1 MVHWQKLFSLF
12 AIFMFTSTL
21 SFGQNL
27 LEGKVIDENGNPISF
42 ASVTIQGTST
52 GASTNLDGMFSLKV
66 SVGQK
71 ITIQFIGYKSE
82 TVEVTDLSNLLVV
95 TLEVEA
101 IAIEEMVVIGYG
113 TQKKASVVG
122 AIATASAEDIKTQ
135 GNVSNLT
142 DALTGVIP
150 GVTVLSV
157 SGMPGGDSESGT
169 KIYTPS
175 EILIRGKTT
184 WNSSAPL
191 ILVDGVERPMNDI
204 DINEVESIS
213 VLKDASATA
222 VFGMK
227 GGNGVILIT
236 TKRGAEGKAKFNIE
250 AESSYETP
258 SKLIGTE
265 DIPASAMARNYAIER
280 TRRFNNSIWNELYL
294 ADEEI
299 GYYRDG
305 TYPYAYQNL
314 DWQDVLLKEFTKSS
328 RVNISASGGTDRVKY
343 FASTSYNHVGDIMN
357 SEDLGQGYV
366 PSYSYDRF
374 NVRSNFDFNIT
385 KTTKLQANFSGMYGL
400 RSAPSNNTLEGLFA
414 GISSQSGDMPILIY
428 EDGVYGAGDARFKAS
443 NPYERL
449 NFLGTRSYP
458 HTIINMDYTL
468 DQKLDFITEGLS
480 FSGKLAY
487 DNSFRNDGKSI
498 NDSGHILKTINKEF
512 YLRGGYYDYETETY
526 MLDGGVANMND
537 WTFYEV
543 PDGGYEGFGWVK
555 TPNRYD
561 SEAVNVSDAERT
573 LYYELQ
579 FRYGRSFGK
588 HSVSGLAM
596 FNRYQSTRG
605 SGWPEKR
612 EDWVSRIT
620 YNYDERYFF
629 ETNGAYNGTEKFGP
643 EYRFDFFPSV
653 AAGWL
658 LSNEN
663 FIKDNINW
671 IDKLKIRYSIGK
683 VGNYNVNAGGQWP
696 YATIWD
702 YYNFGYSGA
711 TYYGYPNTYNQYP
724 KYNEGNPGNPDLH
737 WEKARKQNLG
747 FEFEA
752 LRNRVSL
759 TADIFNEYR
768 WDMLIGSNER
778 QNTVPPIYGK
788 PAPAA
793 NIGEAKSYGAEIELT
808 YRHSIRNKLHL
819 WASAKWAM
827 ARSEVIYKESADLM
841 LAHQKP
847 EGKPIGQTTTGI
859 SVGYINSWDDMYS
872 TTRSSDASNQ
882 TMLMPGDLIMLDY
895 NSDGKYNSSD
905 DRVPYGYPTY
915 PQNNYGFDLGGTFKG
930 FDLIVRFLGAY
941 NTTRNISP
949 SLFWA
954 DNLYF
959 PTTIMNATWSPQ
971 YNNSDPTYPGL
982 ALGDSKT
989 YIPTG
994 AWTKHDGSFLRLQS
1008 VQLSYSLPKNWTKKV
1023 QMNNVKLYVNG
1034 RNLFLWTKMPDDGV
1048 GMDSPGKNYPTKKQI
1063 NFGLNI
1069 QF

>member
-1 MVHWQKLFSLF
+1 MTHWQKLFTLF
-12 AIFMFTSTL
+12 AVFMFNYSL

-27 LEGKVIDENGNPISF
+27 IKGKVIDENGNPISF
-42 ASVTIQGTST
+42 ATVIIEGTST
-52 GASTNLDGMFSLKV
+52 GTSTNIDGTFSLNA

-71 ITIQFIGYKSE
+71 LNVRFVGYK
-82 TVEVTDLSNLLVV
+82 TEVIEITALNKELFITLKEEATNLEDVV
-95 TLEVEA
+95 
-101 IAIEEMVVIGYG
+101 VVGYG

-122 AIATASAEDIKTQ
+122 AIASTTSEEIKTQ

-142 DALTGVIP
+142 DALTGAIP

-157 SGMPGGDSESGT
+157 SGMPGGDYESGT

-191 ILVDGVERPMNDI
+191 ILVDGVERLMNDI

-236 TKRGAEGKAKFNIE
+236 TKRGVQGKAKFNIE
-250 AESSYETP
+250 AETSFETP
-258 SKLIGTE
+258 SKLIATA
-265 DIPASAMARNYAIER
+265 DIPTSAMARNYALER
-280 TRRFNNSIWNELYL
+280 TRRFNSAIWNELYL
-294 ADEEI
+294 ADDEI

-314 DWQDVLLKEFTKSS
+314 DWQDVLLKDFTKSS
-328 RVNISASGGTDRVKY
+328 RVNLSASGGTDRVRY
-343 FASTSYNHVGDIMN
+343 FASTSFNHVGDIMN
-357 SEDLGQGYV
+357 SEDLGQGYL

-385 KTTKLQANFSGMYGL
+385 KTTKLQANFSGMYGV
-400 RSAPSNNTLEGLFA
+400 RNSPPSNTREGLFA

-428 EDGVYGAGDARFKAS
+428 EDGVYGAEDARFKAS

-449 NFLGTRSYP
+449 NFLGTRTYP
-458 HTIINMDYTL
+458 RTMINMDYTL
-468 DQKLDFITEGLS
+468 VQKLDFLTEGLS
-480 FSGKLAY
+480 LSGKLAF
-487 DNSFRNDGKSI
+487 DNTFRNEGKSI
-498 NDSGHILKTINKEF
+498 NDAGHIQKTINKEF

-526 MLDGGVANMND
+526 MLDGGVANMDD
-537 WTFYEV
+537 WTFYDV
-543 PDGGYEGFGWVK
+543 PTGGYEGFGWVK
-555 TPNRYD
+555 TPNKYD
-561 SEAVNVSDAERT
+561 AEAVNVSDAERN

-579 FRYGRSFGK
+579 LRYDRSFGK
-588 HSVSGLAM
+588 HSVTGLAM
-596 FNRYQSTRG
+596 FSRFESTRG
-605 SGWPEKR
+605 SGWPQKR
-612 EDWVSRIT
+612 EDWVGRIT
-620 YNYDERYFF
+620 YDYDDRYFF

-663 FIKDNINW
+663 FIKNNFNW

-696 YATIWD
+696 FATIWD
-702 YYNFGYSGA
+702 YYSFGYSGA
-711 TYYGYPNTYNQYP
+711 TYYGYPSTYSQYP

-752 LRNRVSL
+752 LRKRISF

-768 WDMLIGSNER
+768 WDMLIGANER
-778 QNTVPPIYGK
+778 QNTVAPTTGK

-793 NIGEAKSYGAEIELT
+793 NIGEAKSHGAEIELT

-819 WASAKWAM
+819 WVSGKWAM

-841 LAHQKP
+841 LPHQKP

-859 SVGYINSWDDMYS
+859 SVGFIESWDDMYS
-872 TTRSSDASNQ
+872 STRSSDASDQ
-882 TMLMPGDLIMLDY
+882 TMLMPGDLIMLDF

-915 PQNNYGFDLGGTFKG
+915 PQNNYGFDFGGTLGG
-930 FDLIVRFLGAY
+930 FDLVVRFLGAY

-949 SLFWA
+949 NLFWA

-959 PTTIMNATWSPQ
+959 PTSIRNATWSPQ
-971 YNNSDPTYPGL
+971 YNNADPSYPAL

-989 YIPTG
+989 YIPLG
-994 AWTKHDGSFLRLQS
+994 AWTHHDGSFLRLQS
-1008 VQLSYSLPKNWTKKV
+1008 VQLSYNLPKNWVKKV
-1023 QMNNVKLYVNG
+1023 DISNVKLYVNG

-1063 NFGLNI
+1063 NFGFNI

>member
-1 MVHWQKLFSLF
+1 MIHWQKLFSLF
-12 AIFMFTSTL
+12 AIFMFTSSL

-42 ASVTIQGTST
+42 ASVTIEGTST
-52 GASTNLDGMFSLKV
+52 GTSTNLDGMFKLKV

-71 ITIQFIGYKSE
+71 INVQFIGYKTE
-82 TVEVTDLSNLLVV
+82 TVEVTDLSNLLIV

-101 IAIEEMVVIGYG
+101 IAMEEMVVIGYG

-236 TKRGAEGKAKFNIE
+236 TKRGTEGKAKFNIE
-250 AESSYETP
+250 AETSFETP

-265 DIPASAMARNYAIER
+265 DIPTSAMARNYALER
-280 TRRFNNSIWNELYL
+280 TRRFNSAIWDELYL
-294 ADEEI
+294 ADKEI

-328 RVNISASGGTDRVKY
+328 RVNISASGGTNRVKY
-343 FASTSYNHVGDIMN
+343 FASTSYNHVGDLMN

-374 NVRSNFDFNIT
+374 NVRSNFDFEIT
-385 KTTKLQANFSGMYGL
+385 KTTKLQANFSGMYAV
-400 RSAPSNNTLEGLFA
+400 RNAPSDNSLEGLFA
-414 GISSQSGDMPILIY
+414 GISSQSGDMPILRY
-428 EDGVYGAGDARFKAS
+428 EDGFYGAEDARFKAS

-449 NFLGTRSYP
+449 NFLGNRTYP
-458 HTIINMDYTL
+458 NTMINMDYTL
-468 DQKLDFITEGLS
+468 NQKLDFITEGLS
-480 FSGKLAY
+480 LAGKMAF
-487 DNSFRNDGKSI
+487 DNTFRNEGARISDG
-498 NDSGHILKTINKEF
+498 GHIQKTINKEF
-512 YLRGGYYDYETETY
+512 YLRGGYYDYETEIY
-526 MLDGGVANMND
+526 MLDGGAANMDD
-537 WTFYEV
+537 WTFYDV
-543 PDGGYEGFGWVK
+543 PTGGYEGFGWVK
-555 TPNRYD
+555 TPNSY
-561 SEAVNVSDAERT
+561 SPEAVDVGDAERA

-579 FRYGRSFGK
+579 MRYGRSFGK

-596 FNRYQSTRG
+596 FSRYESSRG
-605 SGWPEKR
+605 SGWPQKQ
-612 EDWVSRIT
+612 EDYVARVT
-620 YNYDERYFF
+620 YNYDDRYFF
-629 ETNGAYNGTEKFGP
+629 ETNGAYNGTERFGP
-643 EYRFDFFPSV
+643 KYRFDFFPSV
-653 AAGWL
+653 AGGWL

-671 IDKLKIRYSIGK
+671 IDKLKVRYSIGK

-702 YYNFGYSGA
+702 YYSFGYSGA
-711 TYYGYPNTYNQYP
+711 TYYGYPSTYSSYP

-752 LRNRVSL
+752 LRSRVSF

-768 WDMLIGSNER
+768 WDMLIGAKER
-778 QNTVPPIYGK
+778 ENTVAPTTGK

-793 NIGEAKSYGAEIELT
+793 NIGEAKSHGAEMELT
-808 YRHSIRNKLHL
+808 YRHSIKNKLHL
-819 WASAKWAM
+819 WVSGKWAM

-841 LAHQKP
+841 LPHQKP

-859 SVGYINSWDDMYS
+859 SVGFIESWDDMYS
-872 TTRSSDASNQ
+872 STRSSDASDQ
-882 TMLMPGDLIMLDY
+882 TMLMPGDLIMLDF

-915 PQNNYGFDLGGTFKG
+915 PQNNYGFDFGGTWGG
-930 FDLIVRFLGAY
+930 FDLVVRFLGAY

-949 SLFWA
+949 NLFWA

-959 PTTIMNATWSPQ
+959 PTSIMNSTWSPQ
-971 YNNSDPTYPGL
+971 YNNADPTYPGL

-989 YIPTG
+989 YIPLG
-994 AWTKHDGSFLRLQS
+994 EWTKHDGSFLRLQS
-1008 VQLSYSLPKNWTKKV
+1008 VQLSYNLPKNWTKKV